1 MRALTFLTLLLIF
14 LMPIQDPTFTSEGT
28 PVLVVS
34 SKWAKSRLTAEQA
47 NSVSVPPVAAVI
59 PANKIRE
66 RERRAEIPAGARDPN
81 LDTVDGRSA
90 AIEKSIQESRS
101 AKAADGFVYRVKIHN
116 ASAKRI
122 ETLFWEYQFIDE
134 TNAIPTSRRQFLCA
148 VDIKS
153 DKDKEMEAFSMAG
166 PSDVIT
172 VEALSKKSEN
182 PFQEK
187 AVINRVEYTDGS
199 IWQRKGWRLAEV
211 KLGVERAM
219 RTPWGSETCRGL

>member
-1 MRALTFLTLLLIF
+1 MRVLTFLPLLLI
-14 LMPIQDPTFTSEGT
+14 LLTPIQDPTFTSEGM

-66 RERRAEIPAGARDPN
+66 RERRADIPAGARDPN

-90 AIEKSIQESRS
+90 ALENSIQQSRS
-101 AKAADGFVYRVKIHN
+101 AKAADGFIYRVKIHN
-116 ASAKRI
+116 ASTRRI

-134 TNAIPTSRRQFLCA
+134 TNATPISRRQFLCA
-148 VDIKS
+148 VDIKAE
-153 DKDKEMEAFSMAG
+153 KDKEMEAFSLSG
-166 PSDVIT
+166 PSDVVS
-172 VEALSKKSEN
+172 VEALSKKAEN
-182 PFQEK
+182 PLHEK
-187 AVINRVEYTDGS
+187 ALINRVEYTDGS
-199 IWQRKGWRLAEV
+199 IWQRKGWHLAEV